1 MTAVVCWE
9 RAVGPLTELVV
20 AADSRLRGGEEWDSC
35 PKLFNLGRS
44 DAVLA
49 FAGDTHRAYPMVLQA
64 VSMIGAY
71 GGHDRRQ
78 LDVSALG
85 DQLCRVLDDM
95 LSRAV
100 GAAAEEDPDC
110 EFLLAGWSWRLGKF
124 RAYKVHFEATRRTVR
139 RPVFVSTP
147 VGSAPPGLG
156 GTAGSPLYA
165 TIGDAGRRLTSR
177 LTQRLLVSPA
187 PRLDME
193 PLDALVELCADAST
207 PTVGGVPQVA
217 KVYRTMRSETF
228 VVSMDGTRAVGG
240 RPLMPNENYDLRV
253 LSRTG
258 GGWEIEPG

>member
-20 AADSRLRGGEEWDSC
+20 AADSRLSGGEEWDSC

-49 FAGDTHRAYPMVLQA
+49 FAGHTERAYPMVLQA
-64 VSMIGAY
+64 ISMIGAY

-78 LDVSALG
+78 LDVPALG
-85 DQLCRVLDDM
+85 GQLCRVLDDM

-100 GAAAEEDPDC
+100 GVAADEDPHC
-110 EFLLAGWSWRLGKF
+110 EFLLAGWSWRLGRF
-124 RAYKVHFEATRRTVR
+124 RAYKVNFDATRTVLG

-156 GTAGSPLYA
+156 GAASSPLYA

-177 LTQRLLVSPA
+177 LTQRRLESPYL
-187 PRLDME
+187 RLDME
-193 PLDALVELCADAST
+193 PLDALVELCADPAT
-207 PTVGGVPQVA
+207 HTVGGVPQVG
-217 KVYRTMRSETF
+217 KVYRTMRSEPF
-228 VVSMDGTRAVGG
+228 VVSVGGTKAVGG
-240 RPLMPNENYDLRV
+240 RPLLYNENYDLRV
-253 LSRTG
+253 LSRDPD
-258 GGWEIEPG
+258 GWSVEPS